1 MKINPERMSEMV
13 ADQQRRLESPLWDET
28 NMDDGLLESMRQPM
42 DVELVPVRVARSAPF
57 EPVEL
62 PRFAPVEAERSVER
76 RPVPV
81 SAPAPSPA
89 LVPAPQVDALVRAS
103 AELLKMAQ
111 RLEAARPVEAG
122 GTPRWLR
129 DAAGDPRT
137 YDAPDPSRVN
147 VCARVLP
154 DTYARVHRAKD
165 DLGLRSVAGTWE
177 YLLRLGLAAARHL

>member
-13 ADQQRRLESPLWDET
+13 ADQQRRLESPLWDEK
-28 NMDDGLLESMRQPM
+28 NMDDGLLESMRQPV
-42 DVELVPVRVARSAPF
+42 DVVPVRVARSAPS
-57 EPVEL
+57 E
-62 PRFAPVEAERSVER
+62 PVEAERSVER

-129 DAAGDPRT
+129 DAAGEPRT
-137 YDAPDPSRVN
+137 YDAPDPLRIN

>member
-28 NMDDGLLESMRQPM
+28 NMEDGLLEAMRQPV
-42 DVELVPVRVARSAPF
+42 DVELVPVRVARNAPS
-57 EPVEL
+57 E
-62 PRFAPVEAERSVER
+62 PVEAERSVER
-76 RPVPV
+76 RSVPV

-89 LVPAPQVDALVRAS
+89 LVPASQVDALVRAS
-103 AELLKMAQ
+103 AELLKVAQ

-122 GTPRWLR
+122 GAPRWLR

-154 DTYARVHRAKD
+154 DTYSRVHRAKD
-165 DLGLRSVAGTWE
+165 ELGLRTVAGTWE
-177 YLLRLGLAAARHL
+177 YLLRLGLAAALRS

>member
-13 ADQQRRLESPLWDET
+13 EDQQRRLESPLWDET
-28 NMDDGLLESMRQPM
+28 NMDDGLLESMRQPV
-42 DVELVPVRVARSAPF
+42 DVELVPMRVARSAPD
-57 EPVEL
+57 PVGL
-62 PRFAPVEAERSVER
+62 PRAALVEAERSVER